1 MSGIA
6 RRYGLGDDAVR
17 RHRNKCLT
25 AALGKAVEEK
35 RLEIDAAKLTDWT
48 GSLQLKTLRLLARA
62 EELDALGDARG
73 LIAEARRNI
82 ELLARLGGILDRPT
96 VVVDQR
102 RQLAV
107 LGGLSDDELRR
118 LAASADVIEAA
129 PVRELAA

>member
-1 MSGIA
+1 
-6 RRYGLGDDAVR
+6 
-17 RHRNKCLT
+17 
-25 AALGKAVEEK
+25 
-35 RLEIDAAKLTDWT
+35 LEIDAAKLTDWT